1 MTARTVR
8 TARTARTV
16 RRDRRRPAS
25 ALAVAALLALALAA
39 CGGGDADPRGGDP
52 TTRSTGT
59 TEETQMLTAPEDV
72 LALAGLTLPAGADG
86 ATVEQVDRP
95 GYHYAYTVTFEAPAD
110 EVAQFAQD
118 VTGSPL
124 DALSVP
130 PAGEPD
136 SLYKDTTIE
145 DVPAGSRYWDGPF
158 SPQDGGYGKLLL
170 LVDGPDLTRA
180 HVGVAAFAS

>member
-1 MTARTVR
+1 MMS
-8 TARTARTV
+8 
-16 RRDRRRPAS
+16 RPCS
-25 ALAVAALLALALAA
+25 SGPGPRVLAVLVALALPAGLTA
-39 CGGGDADPRGGDP
+39 CEGSSGTSRGAVP

-59 TEETQMLTAPEDV
+59 TEETPLLTAPEDV

-95 GYHYAYTVTFEAPAD
+95 DYHYAYTVTFGAPAD
-110 EVAQFAQD
+110 DVAQFAQD
-118 VTGSPL
+118 VSGSPL

-130 PAGEPD
+130 PAGAPD

-145 DVPAGSRYWDGPF
+145 DVPAGSRHWDGSF

-170 LVDGPDLTRA
+170 LVDGPDLTRV